1 MTTDPDRARDLRRRR
16 MHERQAGIF
25 GLLLAGLAVAGIG
38 SAAVF
43 SGAVD
48 LPFLARDFS
57 TASPT
62 PGVGSI
68 VPCPPTGALPV
79 AVGEVTVNVYNGSN
93 ASGLAGSTATALTE
107 RGFAVATVANATL
120 RLGDAARLSFGASGV
135 AAAYTLAA
143 HLEDPVM
150 VLDERQDAT
159 VDLIVGERFND
170 LVPADEVTLDPAL
183 ELVGAAGCR
192 PIDEVVPA
200 PAPSVASSS
209 EPGAEDVPADEEP
222 VEGEVVVE
230 GE

>member
-1 MTTDPDRARDLRRRR
+1 

-43 SGAVD
+43 TGAVD

-57 TASPT
+57 TATPT
-62 PGVGSI
+62 PGVGSV
-68 VPCPPTGALPV
+68 VPCPPAGALPV
-79 AVGEVTVNVYNGSN
+79 AVGEVAVNVYNGSN
-93 ASGLAGSTATALTE
+93 ASGLASSTGTLLTE
-107 RGFAVATVANATL
+107 RGFAVVTVANATL

-143 HLEDPVM
+143 HLDDPVM

-170 LVPADEVTLDPAL
+170 LRPVEEVVLDPAQ
-183 ELVGAAGCR
+183 ELVGAVGCR
-192 PIDEVVPA
+192 PVEEVVPA
-200 PAPSVASSS
+200 PAPSVATSS